1 MKSKLTP
8 IDWLLEEIPILK
20 NVYFKK
26 IIKRALDMQKEQKLQ
41 AFRKGKNIAEKKV
54 DNPIILLTPTK

>member
-41 AFRKGKNIAEKKV
+41 AFRKGKNIAENKQKQ
-54 DNPIILLTPTK
+54 